1 MVYTLWGEPD
11 SGSFMI
17 EAALAEAGQAVSLI
31 DIDLTKDEQHH
42 AQYLAINPLGKI
54 PALRFED
61 GTTIVQSAAI
71 LLALSEAHPEAKLMP
86 AFDAPDRRHALR
98 WLIHVA
104 AEIYPLIEVYDYPL
118 RFAPPETSDTAMR
131 SRVRHRIRERWL
143 LVEQAASAEGSFL
156 LSGFSAIDLAI
167 AVISSWAIGGEWR
180 TKECPKLT
188 RITEAVSARPAVAP
202 VWRRHFGDKQV
213 THHRLPAH

>member
-17 EAALAEAGQAVSLI
+17 EAALAEAGQPVNLI
-31 DIDLTKDEQHH
+31 DIDLTKEEQHH

-86 AFDAPDRRHALR
+86 AIGAPDRRHALR

-131 SRVRHRIRERWL
+131 SRVRHRIRERWQ

-167 AVISSWAIGGEWR
+167 AVISNWAIGVEWR
-180 TKECPKLT
+180 TKEAPKLT
-188 RITEAVSARPAVAP
+188 RITEMVSQRPTIAP
-202 VWRRHFGDKQV
+202 VWQRHFGEKQ
-213 THHRLPAH
+213 A

>member
-17 EAALAEAGQAVSLI
+17 EAALAEVGQPVNLV
-31 DIDLTKDEQHH
+31 DIDLTNDEQHH

-71 LLALSEAHPEAKLMP
+71 LLALSEEHPEAHLMP
-86 AFDAPDRRHALR
+86 AIDAPDRRHALR

-143 LVEQAASAEGSFL
+143 FVEQAACAEGSFL

-167 AVISSWAIGGEWR
+167 AVISNWAIGGEWR
-180 TKECPKLT
+180 SKECPKLT
-188 RITEAVSARPAVAP
+188 RIAETVSRRPAVAP
-202 VWRRHFGDKQV
+202 VWHRHYSDKQG
-213 THHRLPAH
+213 

>member
-1 MVYTLWGEPD
+1 MGYTLWGEPD

-17 EAALAEAGQAVSLI
+17 EAALAEAGQEVHLI

-71 LLALSEAHPEAKLMP
+71 LMALAEAHPQAHLLP
-86 AFDAPDRRHALR
+86 ALGAPDRRHALR

-118 RFAPPETSDTAMR
+118 RFAPPETAETAMR

-143 LVEQAASAEGSFL
+143 LVEQAASSEGSFL

-167 AVISSWAIGGEWR
+167 AAISNWAIGAEWR
-180 TKECPKLT
+180 GKECPKLT
-188 RITEAVSARPAVAP
+188 RITENVANRPLVAP
-202 VWRRHFGDKQV
+202 IWRRHFGAQEN
-213 THHRLPAH
+213 

>member
-17 EAALAEAGQAVSLI
+17 EAALAEAGQPVNLI

-71 LLALSEAHPEAKLMP
+71 LLALSEAHPDANLMP
-86 AFDAPDRRHALR
+86 AIDAPDRRHALR

-131 SRVRHRIRERWL
+131 SRVRHRIRERWV
-143 LVEQAASAEGSFL
+143 LVEQAASAGGSFL

-167 AVISSWAIGGEWR
+167 AVISNWAIGAEWR
-180 TKECPKLT
+180 AKECPKLT
-188 RITEAVSARPAVAP
+188 RITETVSVRPTIAP
-202 VWRRHFGDKQV
+202 VWHRHFGEK
-213 THHRLPAH
+213 PA

>member
-11 SGSFMI
+11 SGSFMV
-17 EAALAEAGQAVSLI
+17 EAALAEAGQDVHLI
-31 DIDLTKDEQHH
+31 DIDLTKDEQHD

-54 PALRFED
+54 PALRFGD

-71 LLALSEAHPEAKLMP
+71 LLALSEAHPQAGLMP
-86 AFDAPDRRHALR
+86 APDAPDRRHALR

-104 AEIYPLIEVYDYPL
+104 AEIYPLIELYDYPL
-118 RFAPPETSDTAMR
+118 RFAPPETHETAMR
-131 SRVRHRIRERWL
+131 SRVRQRIRERWQ

-167 AVISSWAIGGEWR
+167 ATISNWAIGNEWR
-180 TKECPKLT
+180 ARECPKLT
-188 RITEAVSARPAVAP
+188 RITETVSRRPAIAP
-202 VWRRHFGDKQV
+202 IWRRHFGEQEN
-213 THHRLPAH
+213 